1 MNSLQRSL
9 LKRPAVAPMQ
19 KSVAISQAYTKPS
32 GDHCV
37 EETTACIS
45 ELMNATVSF
54 HKLHLKIAG
63 PGAYAIHMAIGSLYE
78 ELPDLVDIIT
88 EAYQGA
94 AERILILTDA
104 LPRTLNSVE
113 EAIVYIR
120 EIYDMICAL
129 QDIMCFSEIGNELD
143 NVKRLLSTTK
153 YKLLFLK

>member
-1 MNSLQRSL
+1 MNSPQRGL
-9 LKRPAVAPMQ
+9 LKRPAAAPMQ
-19 KSVAISQAYTKPS
+19 RPATPSQTYTKPS

-37 EETTACIS
+37 EETTACIC
-45 ELMNATVSF
+45 ELMNATISF
-54 HKLHLKIAG
+54 HKLHLKVNG
-63 PGAYAIHMAIGSLYE
+63 VGAHAIHVALGPLYE
-78 ELPDLVDIIT
+78 GLPDLVDTIT

-94 AERILILTDA
+94 AERILVLTDCC
-104 LPRTLNSVE
+104 PRTLNSVE

-143 NVKRLLSTTK
+143 NVKRLLSATK

>member
-1 MNSLQRSL
+1 MNSPQRGL
-9 LKRPAVAPMQ
+9 LKRPSAQGMQ
-19 KSVAISQAYTKPS
+19 QPIASSPAYTKPS
-32 GDHCV
+32 GNHCV

-63 PGAYAIHMAIGSLYE
+63 PGAYATHMALGPLYE
-78 ELPDLVDIIT
+78 ELPDLVDVIT

-94 AERILILTDA
+94 AERILMLADYP
-104 LPRTLNSVE
+104 PRTLNSVE

-129 QDIMCFSEIGNELD
+129 QDIMCFSEIDNELD
-143 NVKRLLSTTK
+143 NVKRLLSATK

>member
-1 MNSLQRSL
+1 MNSPQRGL
-9 LKRPAVAPMQ
+9 LKRPVAAPMQ
-19 KSVAISQAYTKPS
+19 RPATPNQAYTKPS

-45 ELMNATVSF
+45 ELMNATISF

-63 PGAYAIHMAIGSLYE
+63 PGAYATHMAIGPLYE
-78 ELPDLVDIIT
+78 ELPDLVDVIT

-94 AERILILTDA
+94 AERILMLADYS
-104 LPRTLNSVE
+104 PKTLNSVE

-143 NVKRLLSTTK
+143 NVKLLLSSTK

>member
-1 MNSLQRSL
+1 MNSPQRGL
-9 LKRPAVAPMQ
+9 LKRPSAQGMQ
-19 KSVAISQAYTKPS
+19 QPIASSPAYTKPS
-32 GDHCV
+32 GNHCV

-63 PGAYAIHMAIGSLYE
+63 PGAYATHMALGPLYE
-78 ELPDLVDIIT
+78 ELPDLVDVIT

-94 AERILILTDA
+94 AERILMLADYP
-104 LPRTLNSVE
+104 PRTLNSVE

-143 NVKRLLSTTK
+143 NVKRLLSATK